1 MPISVTTRQSPNKFG
16 YALAAPSI
24 RGKLLLNP
32 APVSRAVLDTIA
44 QAVTLQR
51 KMDTNKWNIKMS
63 FRIGDSVNLYK

>member
-1 MPISVTTRQSPNKFG
+1 MGFNEIPLMAHWLRPYPSRLGKARTSSAMPLP
-16 YALAAPSI
+16 APSI

-51 KMDTNKWNIKMS
+51 KMDADKWKT
-63 FRIGDSVNLYK
+63 

>member
-1 MPISVTTRQSPNKFG
+1 MGFNEIPLASPISVTTRQSLNMFG

-32 APVSRAVLDTIA
+32 APVSRAVLDIIA

-51 KMDTNKWNIKMS
+51 KMDADKWKT
-63 FRIGDSVNLYK
+63 